1 MVQKKGADMDLRI
14 VKTKNQIKQ
23 AFLSLRKKYSL
34 EKIKVKDICE
44 LAMINKTTFYK
55 HYVDSFALAD
65 EIEDSCMEKLMNAFS
80 EKKSLFD
87 SPRAYV
93 QGLLS
98 ATEKYA
104 EELRTVYRDRKEAF
118 VSKLEQKLMQACESG
133 ENAERRMAATFMIS
147 GTASVLGQW
156 LFGEEGK
163 RPDLAAVAAYIER
176 MTGNLLPATN

>member
-1 MVQKKGADMDLRI
+1 MDLRI

-23 AFLSLRKKYSL
+23 AFLSLRNKYSL

-55 HYVDSFALAD
+55 HYVDSFALAA
-65 EIEDSCMEKLMNAFS
+65 EVEESCMDKLMSAFT
-80 EKKSLFD
+80 ERKSLFE
-87 SPRAYV
+87 SPKAYV
-93 QGLLS
+93 RGLLS

-104 EELRTVYRDRKEAF
+104 EELRAVYRGRKDAF
-118 VSKLEQKLMQACESG
+118 VSKLEQKLMQDCESG
-133 ENAERRMAATFMIS
+133 ESTEKRMAATFLIS

-163 RPDLAAVAAYIER
+163 RPDLNAVAAYIER
-176 MTGNLLPATN
+176 MTGNLIPAIN

>member
-1 MVQKKGADMDLRI
+1 MDLRI

-65 EIEDSCMEKLMNAFS
+65 ELEESCMEKLMNAFT
-80 EKKSLFD
+80 EKKSLFE
-87 SPRAYV
+87 SPKAYV

-104 EELRTVYRDRKEAF
+104 EELRQVYRDRKDAF
-118 VSKLEQKLMQACESG
+118 VVKLEQRLMQACESDEG
-133 ENAERRMAATFMIS
+133 SEQRIAATFMIS
-147 GTASVLGQW
+147 GTAQVLGQW

-163 RPDLAAVAAYIER
+163 RPDLSAIAAYMER
-176 MTGNLLPATN
+176 MTGSLIPATK

>member
-1 MVQKKGADMDLRI
+1 MDLRI

-23 AFLSLRKKYSL
+23 AFLSLRRKYSL

-65 EIEDSCMEKLMNAFS
+65 EVEESCMEKLMNAFS
-80 EKKSLFD
+80 EKKSLFE
-87 SPRAYV
+87 SPKAYV
-93 QGLLS
+93 QGLLA

-104 EELRTVYRDRKEAF
+104 EELRTVYCGRKDAF
-118 VSKLEQKLMQACESG
+118 VSKLEKKLMQACESG
-133 ENAERRMAATFMIS
+133 ETGEQRMAATFMIS

-163 RPDLAAVAAYIER
+163 RPDMSAIVKYFEF
-176 MTGNLLPATN
+176 MSGSLLPATK

>member
-1 MVQKKGADMDLRI
+1 MDLRI

-23 AFLSLRKKYSL
+23 AFLVLRNKYSP

-65 EIEDSCMEKLMNAFS
+65 EMEETCMEKLMNAFS
-80 EKKSLFD
+80 EKKSLFE
-87 SPRAYV
+87 SPKAYV

-104 EELRTVYRDRKEAF
+104 EELRTVYRDRKDAF
-118 VSKLEQKLMQACESG
+118 VSKLEARLMKACESG
-133 ENAERRMAATFMIS
+133 ENTERCMAATFMIS
-147 GTASVLGQW
+147 GMANLLAQW

-163 RPDLAAVAAYIER
+163 RPDLSAVAAYIER
-176 MTGNLLPATN
+176 MSRNLLPASK